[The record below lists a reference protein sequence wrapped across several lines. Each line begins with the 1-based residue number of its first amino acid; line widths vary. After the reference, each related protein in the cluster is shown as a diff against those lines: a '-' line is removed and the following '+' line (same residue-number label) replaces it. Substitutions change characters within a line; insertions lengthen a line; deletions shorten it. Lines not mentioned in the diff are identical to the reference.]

1 MFSHGFKSSTTQ
13 RKALKMSVLCAC
25 LGFTLSACTTPNQH
39 TVKSDQPTQTID
51 VNAVTAEGVGEK
63 IGQISF
69 QDSTEGLVIKTD
81 LSKLPA
87 GFHGFHIHEKGSCDP
102 AEKEGKMGA
111 AIAAGGHFNPEQAH
125 EHGTPNDGHLG
136 DLPVLN
142 VDSNGVAKTTVIAP
156 RLNLAK
162 VQGLA
167 IMVHAGGDNYSDHPK
182 PLGGGGDRIAC
193 GVIR

>member
-1 MFSHGFKSSTTQ
+1 MLKHTLKISLLSALMGVAMVGCTTSSNTSTTH
-13 RKALKMSVLCAC
+13 KNTA
-25 LGFTLSACTTPNQH
+25 PI
-39 TVKSDQPTQTID
+39 KSID
-51 VNAVTAEGVGEK
+51 VNAVSAQGIGQK
-63 IGQISF
+63 IGTIHF
-69 QDSTEGLVIKTD
+69 QDTPQGLSISTQ
-81 LSKLPA
+81 LSNLPS
-87 GFHGFHIHEKGSCDP
+87 GYHGFHIHEKGSCDP
-102 AEKEGKMGA
+102 AEKEGKMA
-111 AIAAGGHFNPEQAH
+111 AALAAGGHFNPQKAP

-142 VDSNGVAKTTVIAP
+142 VDSNGTANTTVIAP
-156 RLNLAK
+156 RLKLAN

>member
-1 MFSHGFKSSTTQ
+1 MFSDFKSVFTSSN
-13 RKALKMSVLCAC
+13 RLKVSALCAC
-25 LGFTLSACTTPNQH
+25 VGLALSACTTSNTTTKTSHAP
-39 TVKSDQPTQTID
+39 VQTIH
-51 VNAVTAEGVGEK
+51 VNAVSAEGIGEK

-81 LSKLPA
+81 LKNLPA
-87 GFHGFHIHEKGSCDP
+87 GFHGFHIHEKGSCDQ
-102 AEKEGKMGA
+102 AEKDGKIGA
-111 AIAAGGHFNPEQAH
+111 AIAAGGHFNPENVAG
-125 EHGTPNDGHLG
+125 HGTPNDGHMG

-156 RLNLAK
+156 RLTLDK